1 MESKIM
7 SSKAASPKRAGWTL
21 VEMIVAVGI
30 FSISGLALATIFL
43 FCIRSFAAM
52 TNYATLDKCNRHA
65 MDVLTTEIRQAQQ
78 VLSYSSN
85 ATSAS
90 LTILNGNG
98 VNVTYSFDSSKQ
110 QFCRNDGHN
119 TVLLTNCNL
128 VAFGLY
134 VRPLASNSFD
144 LYPLDTGNNWQQ
156 QVKTI
161 QLTWKTSMNI
171 CPTAQVNSEDVQTAC
186 IVIRKQQL

>member
-1 MESKIM
+1 MFTKGRSRK
-7 SSKAASPKRAGWTL
+7 PAGWTL

-30 FSISGLALATIFL
+30 FSISGIALATIFL

-65 MDVLTTEIRQAQQ
+65 MDTLTAEIRQAQQ

-85 ATSAS
+85 ATSTS
-90 LTILNGNG
+90 LTILNGSG

-110 QFCRNDGHN
+110 QFIRNDG
-119 TVLLTNCNL
+119 TSKVLLTNCNL

-134 VRPLASNSFD
+134 MRPPASNSFD
-144 LYPLDTGNNWQQ
+144 MYPLDTSGNWQT

-171 CPTAQVNSEDVQTAC
+171 CPTAQINSEDVQTAC